1 MESLSQKDNPDLK
14 KFMTGVGL
22 RTEHYSFL
30 EENPPS
36 DIDYFEAIS
45 ENHMNSKGRPWEIL
59 EIIRKDYP
67 LSFHGVSLNI
77 GLASELNQNY
87 LKKLKEMVD
96 TFDPILVSDHLCWT
110 GKPKTNFHNLLPFAY
125 TEENLEHVASKVSQT
140 MDFLKRPIALENLS
154 AYFQYKDSTMKEWDF
169 FSRLIEKTGCL
180 MLLDVNNIYV
190 NSVNQKFDPKEFVD
204 AIPLERVAEIHLAG
218 FTDMGDFLFDT
229 HSKPV
234 YPEVWELY
242 KYVLSKRKNIPTL
255 IEWDDDI
262 PAFPTLKDE
271 AMKAKQIFQ
280 ELSL

>member
-1 MESLSQKDNPDLK
+1 
-14 KFMTGVGL
+14 MTGVGL

-30 EENPPS
+30 EKNPPN

-59 EIIRKDYP
+59 EIIRKNFP

-77 GLASELNQNY
+77 GLATELNQNY
-87 LKKLKEMVD
+87 LKKLKEMVN
-96 TFDPILVSDHLCWT
+96 TFEPILVSDHLCWT
-110 GKPKTNFHNLLPFAY
+110 GKPSTNFHNLLPFAY
-125 TEENLEHVASKVSQT
+125 TEENLEHVAAKVSQT

-154 AYFQYKDSTMKEWDF
+154 AYFEYKDSTMKEWDF

-190 NSVNQKFDPKEFVD
+190 NSENQKFDPKEFID
-204 AIPLERVAEIHLAG
+204 AIPLEQVAEIHLAG

-234 YPEVWELY
+234 YPAVWELY

-262 PAFPTLKDE
+262 PAFPTLRDE
-271 AMKAKQIFQ
+271 AMKAKQIFS